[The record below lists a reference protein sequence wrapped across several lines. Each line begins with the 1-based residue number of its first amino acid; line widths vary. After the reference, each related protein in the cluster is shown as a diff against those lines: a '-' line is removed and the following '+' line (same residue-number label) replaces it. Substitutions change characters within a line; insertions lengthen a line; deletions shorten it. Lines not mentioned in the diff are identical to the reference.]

1 MRLNSGIHESSAGF
15 HGHPSPVGISNNDL
29 LQQFNDYP
37 LLPFNWFRSTAEH
50 HQFPI
55 CSFLATSART
65 DANAGLRFH
74 WAHPPKTAQF
84 RGGNQCGDVDFRVFG
99 SEHFMDLSIGDGHY
113 LDLSPSR

>member
-1 MRLNSGIHESSAGF
+1 MICYNSLMITLYCLLTGF
-15 HGHPSPVGISNNDL
+15 GL
-29 LQQFNDYP
+29 L
-37 LLPFNWFRSTAEH
+37 LSITR
-50 HQFPI
+50 FPI

-65 DANAGLRFH
+65 DANAGLRFR

-84 RGGNQCGDVDFRVFG
+84 RGGNQCGGVDFRVFG